1 MEGARLAAVRTPWG
15 WTTGWKKRETSPKL
29 DACGR
34 PGLSPVGAACRP
46 FRRACQ
52 FHAYRNPAPET
63 VGTPERRSCKA
74 GRQRQCLGRLCQ
86 ALLPARR
93 WIGGFFPFF
102 PRHLQD
108 RTAPAA
114 KTGSRTRFAPED
126 HYRLPWFRV
135 AGINGDE
142 KNHAARRKR
151 GCESF
156 LPLATSRPAAPSSQP
171 CLSSRPRKR
180 ARSNGPGMTRWAAF
194 SAKKPNRS

>member
-1 MEGARLAAVRTPWG
+1 MPPFARHGDGRPDGRRERLHQSLTLAGGRGSHPLAQPVGHSAEPVNFTHTETPLRRQSGLRSGARAR
-15 WTTGWKKRETSPKL
+15 
-29 DACGR
+29 
-34 PGLSPVGAACRP
+34 
-46 FRRACQ
+46 Q
-52 FHAYRNPAPET
+52 
-63 VGTPERRSCKA
+63 A
-74 GRQRQCLGRLCQ
+74 GSGNVLVVYVRLCC
-86 ALLPARR
+86 LPGA
-93 WIGGFFPFF
+93 GSAGSLPSFL
-102 PRHLQD
+102 RHLQD

-156 LPLATSRPAAPSSQP
+156 RPLATSRPAAPSSQP